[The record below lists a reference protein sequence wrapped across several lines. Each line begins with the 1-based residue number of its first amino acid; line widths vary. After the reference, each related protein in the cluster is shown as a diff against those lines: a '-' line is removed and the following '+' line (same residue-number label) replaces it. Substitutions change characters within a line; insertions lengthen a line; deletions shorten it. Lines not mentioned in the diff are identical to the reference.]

1 MIKIIDN
8 FFSVYSRDYY
18 LFAKQL
24 TFHEPPKYKELMGF
38 DTKHVDFPG
47 RRTLQLS
54 KESPFFYLNIVNN
67 VYDRFGIKLNDQA
80 GVYCHV
86 RFENDRDD
94 WIHTDKGKTIL
105 VFLSETNLDSG
116 TCFFDNNNNLTD
128 NISFIHNRAIMFDGN
143 IKHMSKKNYGSSV
156 EDGRM
161 TINIFIEND

>member
-1 MIKIIDN
+1 MIQIIDN
-8 FFSVYSRDYY
+8 FFSIYSRDYY

-24 TFHEPPKYKELMGF
+24 TFHESSNYKNLMGF
-38 DTKHVDFPG
+38 DDKHVDFPG

-54 KESPFFYLNIVNN
+54 TESPFFYLNIVNN
-67 VYDRFGIKLNDQA
+67 VYDRFGIKLDDTA

-116 TCFFDNNNNLTD
+116 TCFFDNNDNLTD
-128 NISFIHNRAIMFDGN
+128 NISFIHNRAVMFDGN
-143 IKHMSKKNYGSSV
+143 IKHMSKKKLWFNNRRWQDDY
-156 EDGRM
+156 
-161 TINIFIEND
+161 